1 MAKDPN
7 WTWDETVLAFDFY
20 MRHHP
25 QPPGDTSAEVIALS
39 QLLLRMARQQGIV
52 GSVKFRN
59 PSGVYMKLMNF
70 RRFDPEFQESGR
82 KGLERGAVMEEL
94 VFERY
99 FIRPVQLAKDA
110 RFIRQAVADD
120 DYAIPPLGDEE
131 IEESEGAIVM
141 ALHRRRER
149 SGKLPDA
156 KRRQVLAAAGKLAC
170 EVCDFDFTAV
180 YGERGAGFIEVHHN
194 VPLASPRM
202 ARKTKLSD
210 LACVCA
216 NCHRMLHRG
225 GILTVSELRSTLR
238 PAS

>member
-1 MAKDPN
+1 MADPN

-20 MRHHP
+20 QRHHP
-25 QPPGDTSAEVIALS
+25 QPPGKNSAEVIEFS
-39 QLLLRMARQQGIV
+39 ELLNRMADQRGI
-52 GSVKFRN
+52 SKSPKFRN
-59 PSGVYMKLMNF
+59 PAGVYMKLMNF
-70 RRFDPEFQESGR
+70 RRIDPEFTESGR
-82 KGLERGAVMEEL
+82 KGLQRGAGMEEL

-99 FIRPVQLAKDA
+99 FIRPAQLVADA
-110 RFIRQAVADD
+110 RFIRQAVADR
-120 DYAIPPLGDEE
+120 DYAIPPIEDED
-131 IEESEGAIVM
+131 IEDSEGAIII

-156 KRRQVLAAAGKLAC
+156 KRRQVLSQTGKLAC

-194 VPLASPRM
+194 VPLASPAM
-202 ARKTKLSD
+202 TRKTKLSD

-225 GILTVSELRSTLR
+225 GILTVAELRVALR
-238 PAS
+238 